1 MIKTTKNRKE
11 NNWKIMLTHKNMQN
25 KKLELSDID
34 KNNNNTTEIIEK
46 INCDMMMNKTDQLYS
61 DLDALPL

>member
-11 NNWKIMLTHKNMQN
+11 NNWKIMLIHKNMQN